1 MLVGAAELLSAHRD
15 ELAGDVVFMFQ
26 PGEEGWDG
34 AGAMLEEGVL
44 DAAGP
49 RVASAYGMHVF
60 SSQIPRGRFTTR
72 PGTLMAA
79 SNALH
84 VTVRGSG
91 GHGSM
96 PHLAR
101 DPIVVAAEMVTGLQT
116 LVTRRFDIFDPVVVT
131 VGSFHAGTRR
141 NIIPDEATFAATV
154 RSFSPQARDRIREEA
169 PALCRQ
175 LAAAYGM
182 EVDLDFEDEYP
193 LTVND
198 EAHAAFA
205 ADVVAD
211 VFGGDR
217 YEQMRDPVPGSEDF
231 SRVLAEVPGCYLM
244 LGAHSGD
251 DHLAGAN
258 NHSPRAA
265 FVDDVMPD
273 GVLLHAQLAVRA
285 LLRDAV

>member
-1 MLVGAAELLSAHRD
+1 
-15 ELAGDVVFMFQ
+15 
-26 PGEEGWDG
+26 
-34 AGAMLEEGVL
+34 
-44 DAAGP
+44 
-49 RVASAYGMHVF
+49 
-60 SSQIPRGRFTTR
+60 
-72 PGTLMAA
+72 
-79 SNALH
+79 
-84 VTVRGSG
+84 
-91 GHGSM
+91 M